1 MSTGQL
7 NLADMK
13 SAQTQ
18 QQSKQPVARKSD
30 KDKTIFDFL
39 NGDPK
44 IQKAIG
50 AVAGNF
56 FTADRFLRLAINAVK
71 KTPLLAHCDPQSVL
85 GSFMTS
91 AALGLEPNTVLQQA
105 FLIPYKKRMKQGNDW
120 VDFYECQ
127 FQVGARGFI
136 TLAHRSPLIKSI
148 QSEAIHEH
156 DHWKHMLG
164 TKSFL
169 EYDKKLK
176 DRGALIGAF
185 CYTVLESG
193 MEMATVLPLDE
204 IYKIRSKSE
213 TYNALIRGLDEAGD
227 NAREKAKAQKKFD
240 EKPWVMWEDDMASK
254 SATKK
259 HAKQL
264 PIAPGD
270 SFSVAAR
277 LDGDEGHLVE
287 MSTMTDP
294 DLVRE
299 VMKNGVDG
307 SATEGA
313 SYSFPAVEDAPSPTL
328 NTMQA
333 GSPQADTVVNQ
344 SAEQSDGQA
353 RAERQGDMVGADDPL
368 FASLKQRL
376 ETLTDPDMLD
386 AEADLIN
393 EIDDADKQ
401 ELLTA
406 IYKGRR
412 AELQDPPRS
421 TRQESRPAASRAAM
435 TID

>member
-1 MSTGQL
+1 
-7 NLADMK
+7 
-13 SAQTQ
+13 
-18 QQSKQPVARKSD
+18 
-30 KDKTIFDFL
+30 
-39 NGDPK
+39 
-44 IQKAIG
+44 
-50 AVAGNF
+50 
-56 FTADRFLRLAINAVK
+56 
-71 KTPLLAHCDPQSVL
+71 
-85 GSFMTS
+85 
-91 AALGLEPNTVLQQA
+91 
-105 FLIPYKKRMKQGNDW
+105 
-120 VDFYECQ
+120 
-127 FQVGARGFI
+127 
-136 TLAHRSPLIKSI
+136 
-148 QSEAIHEH
+148 
-156 DHWKHMLG
+156 MLG

-240 EKPWVMWEDDMASK
+240 ETPWVMWEDDMASK

-299 VMKNGVDG
+299 VMKNGVDA
-307 SATEGA
+307 SAADGA

-333 GSPQADTVVNQ
+333 GGPQADAVVNH
-344 SAEQSDGQA
+344 STAQSDGQA
-353 RAERQGDMVGADDPL
+353 QAERQGDLIGADDPL

-376 ETLTDPDMLD
+376 ETLNGPRHAPTPSRPT
-386 AEADLIN
+386 LIN